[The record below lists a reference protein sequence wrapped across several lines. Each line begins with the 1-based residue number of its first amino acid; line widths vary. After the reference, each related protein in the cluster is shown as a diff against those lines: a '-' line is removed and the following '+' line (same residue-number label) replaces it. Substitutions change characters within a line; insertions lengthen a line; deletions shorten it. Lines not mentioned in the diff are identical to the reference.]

1 MEILP
6 NTGKNLIIEVDG
18 RRFTRY
24 PIRTKLITSEDS
36 DIVEIV
42 QEYAGKYVESGDIVF
57 ISEKA
62 VAITQGRSYPL
73 EKVKASWLAQFLSR
87 FVMKTPVGIGLGS
100 PQTMQLAIEEV
111 GVARILTAAIIGALG
126 KIVGIRGIFYMIAGH
141 GARSIDGAVPY
152 AIPPYNTY
160 VSKGPL
166 NASEV
171 SEKTR
176 VLILE
181 KISTRMSTQDLSALV
196 SKKKDIGVAIVDAND
211 IGVNILGASK
221 GVDKKLVAKII
232 KDNPLGQSDEQTP
245 IGIIREIPIINTG
258 LRKAELS
265 DIQNLSTI
273 TRLLHINIPHFLW
286 DEEKFI
292 KKQIKQGEY
301 FLIENNGVV
310 VGAMSLRARNSKI
323 HIETLVVKEEFQSK
337 GFGTEFIEFAKKFS
351 LENGYDKLHAYSFL
365 EYNMEKFY
373 LKKGFIKL
381 GHLGYYK
388 NCPYQC
394 FEMKI
399 NNPESIS

>member
-273 TRLLHINIPHFLW
+273 TTPLFS
-286 DEEKFI
+286 I
-292 KKQIKQGEY
+292 KKYSPCLICFFMNFSSSHKKWGILICNSLVIVERFCISDNSAFRRPVFIIGISRIIPIGVCSSDCPKGLSLIIFATN
-301 FLIENNGVV
+301 FLSTPLLAPKIFTPISL
-310 VGAMSLRARNSKI
+310 ASTMATPMSFFFETRA
-323 HIETLVVKEEFQSK
+323 
-337 GFGTEFIEFAKKFS
+337 
-351 LENGYDKLHAYSFL
+351 
-365 EYNMEKFY
+365 
-373 LKKGFIKL
+373 LK
-381 GHLGYYK
+381 
-388 NCPYQC
+388 
-394 FEMKI
+394 
-399 NNPESIS
+399 